1 MKSKAHHVSLVCSFC
16 GKSQREVRKLIAGPT
31 VFICDECIKL
41 CRDTISQHT
50 GDPTDSQTVRSLA
63 ETAQKLAGDLR
74 LPPSFPRWI
83 LDHAISLAKELER
96 LAEPKKGKPVTP
108 KRHSA
113 TLCCSFCGKSQD
125 EVSTLIA
132 GPSVYVCDECVSL
145 GEEII
150 SEKDDDS
157 PRQFAQTARSLA
169 VELRN
174 FPTIPRTAIDRA
186 SLLAQELERLVIS
199 EDRG

>member
-1 MKSKAHHVSLVCSFC
+1 VKSKGHHISLVCSFC

-31 VFICDECIKL
+31 VYICDECIKL
-41 CRDTISQHT
+41 CHNIISEHT
-50 GDPTDSQTVRSLA
+50 ADPPVSQSVRSFA

-74 LPPSFPRWI
+74 FLPSLPRWI
-83 LDHAISLAKELER
+83 LDHAISLGKELER
-96 LAEPKKGKPVTP
+96 LGEPKKGKPVPP
-108 KRHSA
+108 KRPSE

-125 EVSTLIA
+125 EVSSLIA

-145 GEEII
+145 LEPII
-150 SEKDDDS
+150 SEKDEDS
-157 PRQFAQTARSLA
+157 LRQFAQTARSLA
-169 VELRN
+169 VELSN
-174 FPTIPRTAIDRA
+174 FPTIPRTAIARA